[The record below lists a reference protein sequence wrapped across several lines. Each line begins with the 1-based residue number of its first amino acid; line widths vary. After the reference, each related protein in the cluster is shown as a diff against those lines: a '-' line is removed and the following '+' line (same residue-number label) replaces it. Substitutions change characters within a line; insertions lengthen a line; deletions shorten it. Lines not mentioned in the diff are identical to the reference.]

1 MKFIIVGAGLS
12 GSTCARLLAEWGNK
26 VLVVECRNHV
36 AGNCYDAYHT
46 ISENKSVPY
55 HAYGPHFFHTNNEEV
70 FNFLNKFSHGV
81 IPYQHK
87 AKIQLQD
94 FITNFPPMPSIL
106 EQLGVDKNMLP
117 MYSPDFNEE
126 AVFNKS
132 KNAEDYLLNTIGQK
146 LCDTIYRVYTE
157 RHWNKPLNEVPAF
170 IVRRVKLSDHDGYF
184 KDKYQCLPL
193 IGYTSFVK
201 NVLDHENID
210 LLLGFD
216 FLKHRSEL
224 DLKNVQIV
232 YTGKVDAYFDYMY
245 GQLEYVSV
253 KTVKKIERVEHQLSG
268 NSVQLNFGI
277 PIRYSR
283 VISYSKLRNIYPD
296 GKELLVYEEPIH
308 GLNKDTADSFVGYP
322 LPTENNMKMLQ
333 LYFEAANKINNL
345 TLVGRLAEYR
355 YMNMDQTIEN
365 AMKICDK
372 WKPK

>member
-1 MKFIIVGAGLS
+1 
-12 GSTCARLLAEWGNK
+12 
-26 VLVVECRNHV
+26 
-36 AGNCYDAYHT
+36 
-46 ISENKSVPY
+46 
-55 HAYGPHFFHTNNEEV
+55 
-70 FNFLNKFSHGV
+70 
-81 IPYQHK
+81 
-87 AKIQLQD
+87 
-94 FITNFPPMPSIL
+94 
-106 EQLGVDKNMLP
+106 
-117 MYSPDFNEE
+117 
-126 AVFNKS
+126 
-132 KNAEDYLLNTIGQK
+132 
-146 LCDTIYRVYTE
+146 
-157 RHWNKPLNEVPAF
+157 
-170 IVRRVKLSDHDGYF
+170 
-184 KDKYQCLPL
+184 
-193 IGYTSFVK
+193 
-201 NVLDHENID
+201 
-210 LLLGFD
+210 
-216 FLKHRSEL
+216 LKHRSEL